1 VVAQLVQGRVL
12 KFGVLAACLLVLGCG
27 TTDSDPRGSGAAPG
41 PAEAHRSA
49 SEERLRQADER
60 AKRKEEQEERAKERE
75 EQQEVIRERE

>member
-1 VVAQLVQGRVL
+1 MQMVESGDVDRRHCGPVASRS
-12 KFGVLAACLLVLGCG
+12 APIDA
-27 TTDSDPRGSGAAPG
+27 DDPATLDPG

-75 EQQEVIRERE
+75 EQQELIRERE

>member
-1 VVAQLVQGRVL
+1 LVERRLL
-12 KFGVLAACLLVLGCG
+12 KLGVLAACLLVLGCSG
-27 TTDSDPRGSGAAPG
+27 STDSDPPGSGVRPG